1 MANKHRGEVEIRLAG
16 KAYVMAPTW
25 EAIAEIEQSTGRGIV
40 ELANRFIQQRYGLV
54 EMAAVVFAGIK
65 AGNNEFLAKPTLE
78 GTGRMILLDGVAN
91 FAAPVTLFLANV
103 LSGGETPKPG
113 EVEAAAVE

>member
-1 MANKHRGEVEIRLAG
+1 MANKHRGEVEVRLAG
-16 KAYVMAPTW
+16 KPYVMAPTW

-65 AGNNEFLAKPTLE
+65 AGDNEFIAKPTLE
-78 GTGRMILLDGVAN
+78 GTGRMILQAGVAN

-113 EVEAAAVE
+113 EAEAAEAE